1 MSGEVGDSHLD
12 SDGWIEGLFKH
23 EEFKEKERLIIT
35 EIWTPWQTNG
45 GQACKNATL
54 LRRDRSSPSSSST
67 DSSSSGA
74 KIQRRLKKAQKVLER
89 RDPAYRA

>member
-23 EEFKEKERLIIT
+23 EEFKEKERPIIT

-45 GQACKNATL
+45 GEACKNAAL
-54 LRRDRSSPSSSST
+54 LEKTGSIEPVS
-67 DSSSSGA
+67 
-74 KIQRRLKKAQKVLER
+74 VVH
-89 RDPAYRA
+89 

>member
-1 MSGEVGDSHLD
+1 MHMSACNCSWLALVRSSVSGEVGDSHLD

-45 GQACKNATL
+45 GEACKNAAL
-54 LRRDRSSPSSSST
+54 LEKTGSIEPVS
-67 DSSSSGA
+67 
-74 KIQRRLKKAQKVLER
+74 VVH
-89 RDPAYRA
+89 